1 MDDFNEFKDVESC
14 KIIIK
19 NLIYYASLIMTKE
32 QLLKWENSMLYDG
45 EVKEMIS
52 TMSSSLHSHQRAYK
66 EGK

>member
-1 MDDFNEFKDVESC
+1 MEDFNEFPDVETC
-14 KIIIK
+14 KKIMK
-19 NLIYYASLIMTKE
+19 ALIYNASLIMTKE

-52 TMSSSLHSHQRAYK
+52 TMSSSLHSHHSAFK